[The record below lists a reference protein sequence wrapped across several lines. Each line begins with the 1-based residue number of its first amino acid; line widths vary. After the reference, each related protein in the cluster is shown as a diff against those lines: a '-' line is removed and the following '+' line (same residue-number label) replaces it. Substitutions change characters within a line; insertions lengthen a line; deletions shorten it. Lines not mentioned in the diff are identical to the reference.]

1 MCVQTALSD
10 SCGSG
15 KDNLQFPEQTPDSDS
30 FYECRKWRGLHR
42 GCCHFLL
49 SVLDAKI
56 LRSDRTK
63 SSLRSLE
70 YGLHKNNLVYGVR
83 SYHRYQIGSDL
94 HQDSERPG
102 FGKKCLQGQDSE
114 IPVLQKV
121 QSMRRSTD
129 ALHPPDRTSAHLG
142 RSESPVLFQDG
153 SVDHLHRNLRGRR
166 DRSGADSIPSPR
178 GRKNREKD
186 ISAFRKIEYKYPGT
200 NC

>member
-15 KDNLQFPEQTPDSDS
+15 KIICNFLNRHRILIV
-30 FYECRKWRGLHR
+30 FYEYRKWRGLHR

-49 SVLDAKI
+49 SVLGAKI

-63 SSLRSLE
+63 SSLRPLE
-70 YGLHKNNLVYGVR
+70 YALHKNNLVYGVR

-94 HQDSERPG
+94 HQDSERPE

-121 QSMRRSTD
+121 NPCVGPRMRFIRLIERQLIWAD
-129 ALHPPDRTSAHLG
+129 QKALSFFKMV
-142 RSESPVLFQDG
+142 VL
-153 SVDHLHRNLRGRR
+153 
-166 DRSGADSIPSPR
+166 IICI
-178 GRKNREKD
+178 E
-186 ISAFRKIEYKYPGT
+186 ISAAVETEVEQIAFPHRGAERIERRTLLPSAK
-200 NC
+200 